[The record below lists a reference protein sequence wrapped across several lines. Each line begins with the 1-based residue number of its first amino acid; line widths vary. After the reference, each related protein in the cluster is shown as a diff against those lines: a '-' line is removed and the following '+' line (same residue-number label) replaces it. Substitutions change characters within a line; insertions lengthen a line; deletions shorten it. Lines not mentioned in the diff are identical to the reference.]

1 MMSGQ
6 ETPAA
11 QNTLSKSD
19 GNIVNAYHASAVV
32 YFRPDTEELVVLTED
47 ACDDFDRHWGELLA
61 AVNDVHEAG
70 KAYSSAVENYGNVFS
85 NPSENAGEGGLEEQA
100 TTLQK
105 TLDEKKKA
113 LQDKLGDFTPA
124 GYEAVIELIPLI
136 TKKKHG
142 RRSGAGSKYVY
153 VKKGYYDQLGTGKKH
168 TVSLKAKDKAS
179 AAESIFI
186 YDKNGN
192 RKGIDTEKLKE
203 QLTKIEFPKPDT
215 SVELFSL
222 DKEDIGEIDKTLTE
236 WADCW
241 NNSLIVDGK
250 EIGNHVDVS
259 AGAQFM
265 RFIANAG
272 ASGEWDAKDG
282 KLSLKGE
289 ATAVLSLAQGYASAT
304 FYLPDRVGWPLLY
317 SPEGANVL
325 NMGML
330 RVYLETELA
339 GFAGAS
345 AKIECQLQVT
355 TIGAEQVLMGKRD
368 KENILPRFN
377 ERRVSGKTF
386 HQNMD
391 SEDEGVTSS
400 AELFAGAKAEVGLKG
415 GVQWLQPVAATTYQ
429 GKTGEEAKAAAEY
442 VDFCTIG
449 SSITGM
455 AGLGA
460 GATFYCT
467 FMNGKFCFKIAA
479 SLCCGLGAKGAFLC
493 QVGYEKLA
501 DFGAWLAYQL
511 YGLDYHFF
519 ELIAKQ
525 AFETYS
531 QICVMLLS
539 DMKDKVVQLFD
550 KIGTTVSVISKI
562 FTKFQANMTEG
573 QNASSQRNQLA
584 KVLNANPEQ
593 LLTFTPEAK
602 GNLLYLLTRHGF
614 WDHVDINNRGDGF
627 IPDIYH
633 DRKKAIINILSSIQT
648 RREWI
653 KVMTH
658 CSEGGMDLALS
669 HPMSEGALVAWQ
681 ESELRTFLQEGLN
694 RDDELEIIK
703 SRIRD
708 QVAWG
713 YALAMNNTYDYKLAQ
728 GTNPLYPRMGE
739 SGPLSDNQAL
749 A

>member
-1 MMSGQ
+1 MNGKS
-6 ETPAA
+6 EPVA
-11 QNTLSKSD
+11 QNTLSKKN
-19 GNIVNAYHASAVV
+19 GNAVDVYHASATV
-32 YFRPDTEELVVLTED
+32 YFRPDTEELIILAEE
-47 ACDDFDRHWGELLA
+47 ACDDFDRHWGELLT

-70 KAYSSAVENYGNVFS
+70 KAYSSAIENYGNAFS
-85 NPSENAGEGGLEEQA
+85 TPSENAAEFELEDSA
-100 TTLQK
+100 TTQQK
-105 TLDEKKKA
+105 ILDEKKAA
-113 LQDKLGDFTPA
+113 LRDKLGDFTPA
-124 GYEAVIELIPLI
+124 GYETVVELIPVI

-142 RRSGAGSKYVY
+142 RRSGPGSKYVY
-153 VKKGYYDQLGTGKKH
+153 VKKGYYDQLGAGKKH

-192 RKGIDTEKLKE
+192 RKGIDTQKLKE
-203 QLTKIEFPKPDT
+203 QLTKAEFPKPDT

-222 DKEDIGEIDKTLTE
+222 DKEDIGEIDKTLTD

-265 RFIANAG
+265 RFTANAG

-282 KLSLKGE
+282 KLSIKGE
-289 ATAVLSLAQGYASAT
+289 ASAVLAIAQGSASAT
-304 FYLPDRVGWPLLY
+304 YYLPDRVGWPLAY
-317 SPEGANVL
+317 TPENADIL

-330 RVYLETELA
+330 RLYLETELI
-339 GFAGAS
+339 GFVGAS
-345 AKIECQLQVT
+345 AQIESQLQVT
-355 TIGAEQVLMGKRD
+355 TIGAKQILMGKRD
-368 KENILPRFN
+368 PENTLPRFN
-377 ERRVSGKTF
+377 ERRISGKAF
-386 HQNMD
+386 HKKMK
-391 SEDEGVTSS
+391 EGDEGVTSS
-400 AELFAGAKAEVGLKG
+400 AELFGGAKVEAGLKG
-415 GVQWLQPVAATTYQ
+415 GVQWLKPVAATAYQ
-429 GKTGEEAKAAAEY
+429 GKMGEEAKAAAEY

-455 AGLGA
+455 AGLGG

-467 FMNGKFCFKIAA
+467 FLNGKFCFKIAA

-493 QVGYEKLA
+493 EAGYEKLA

-519 ELIAKQ
+519 ELIAED
-525 AFETYS
+525 AFKTYS
-531 QICVMLLS
+531 KICTMLLS
-539 DMKDKVVQLFD
+539 DMKD
-550 KIGTTVSVISKI
+550 IVSNALQKTETSFLTINAMFI
-562 FTKFQANMTEG
+562 DFQNSAIDG
-573 QNASSQRNQLA
+573 INASTQRNKIASLVNEEA
-584 KVLNANPEQ
+584 DK
-593 LLTFTPEAK
+593 LLTYTPEAK
-602 GNLLYLLTRHGF
+602 GNLLYLLTRHGI
-614 WDHVDINNRGDGF
+614 WDHLDINNRGDGI

-633 DRKKAIINILSSIQT
+633 DRKKAVLNILSSIQT
-648 RREWI
+648 RREWT

-658 CSEGGMDLALS
+658 CSKDGTDLALS
-669 HPMSEGALVAWQ
+669 HSMSEDALEAWQ

-694 RDDELEIIK
+694 RDDELDIIK

-739 SGPLSDNQAL
+739 FGPLSDNQAL

>member
-1 MMSGQ
+1 MNGQ
-6 ETPAA
+6 NIPVAK
-11 QNTLSKSD
+11 NTLSKKD
-19 GNIVNAYHASAVV
+19 GNSVDVYHASATV
-32 YFRPDTEELVVLTED
+32 YFRPDTEELIILTEE
-47 ACDDFDRHWGELLA
+47 ACDDFDRHWGELLTV
-61 AVNDVHEAG
+61 VNDVHEAG
-70 KAYSSAVENYGNVFS
+70 KTYSSAVENYGNAFS
-85 NPSENAGEGGLEEQA
+85 APSENAAEFELEDSA
-100 TTLQK
+100 TTQQK
-105 TLDEKKKA
+105 ILDAKKA
-113 LQDKLGDFTPA
+113 ALREKLGDFTPA
-124 GYEAVIELIPLI
+124 GYESVVELIPVI

-142 RRSGAGSKYVY
+142 RRSGPGSKYVY
-153 VKKGYYDQLGTGKKH
+153 VKKGYYDQLGSGQKH

-179 AAESIFI
+179 AAESIFV

-192 RKGIDTEKLKE
+192 RKGIDTKKLKE
-203 QLTKIEFPKPDT
+203 QLTKAELPKPDT

-222 DKEDIGEIDKTLTE
+222 DKEDIGEIDKTLTD

-250 EIGNHVDVS
+250 EIGDHIDVS

-265 RFIANAG
+265 RFSANAG

-282 KLSLKGE
+282 KLSIKGE
-289 ATAVLSLAQGYASAT
+289 ASAVLAIAQGSASAT
-304 FYLPDRVGWPLLY
+304 YYFPDRVGWPLAY
-317 SPEGANVL
+317 TPEGADIL

-330 RVYLETELA
+330 RLYLETELI
-339 GFAGAS
+339 GFVGAS
-345 AKIECQLQVT
+345 AQIESQLQVT
-355 TIGAEQVLMGKRD
+355 TIGAKQILMGKRD
-368 KENILPRFN
+368 SENTLPRFN
-377 ERRVSGKTF
+377 ERRVSGRKFHKT
-386 HQNMD
+386 M
-391 SEDEGVTSS
+391 EEGDEGITSS
-400 AELFAGAKAEVGLKG
+400 AELFGGAKVEASLKG
-415 GVQWLQPVAATTYQ
+415 GVQWLQPVAATAYQ

-455 AGLGA
+455 AGLGI

-467 FMNGKFCFKIAA
+467 FLNGKFCFKIAA

-493 QVGYEKLA
+493 EVGYEKLA

-519 ELIAKQ
+519 ELIVED
-525 AFETYS
+525 AFKAYS

-539 DMKDKVVQLFD
+539 DMKDKLVQLFD
-550 KIGTTVSVISKI
+550 KIDTVTDDISDI
-562 FTKFQANMTEG
+562 FIDFQKGMTDG
-573 QNASSQRNQLA
+573 LNASSKRNQLA
-584 KVLNANPEQ
+584 KELIFRPEKLLN
-593 LLTFTPEAK
+593 FTPEAK

-614 WDHVDINNRGDGF
+614 WDHVDINNRGDGI

-633 DRKKAIINILSSIQT
+633 DRKEAIINILSSIQT

-658 CSEGGMDLALS
+658 CSKDGMDLALS
-669 HPMSEGALVAWQ
+669 YPMSEDALVAWQ

-694 RDDELEIIK
+694 RDDDLDIIK

-713 YALAMNNTYDYKLAQ
+713 YALAMNNTYSYKLAQ
-728 GTNPLYPRMGE
+728 GINPLYPRMGE
-739 SGPLSDNQAL
+739 FGPLSDNQAL